1 MPARNDLGDAVQD
14 YLKEIHKLQ
23 EKDGRATTSA
33 LAEAIEVSPPSASG
47 MIKKLA
53 ALGLVEHTP
62 YRGVTLTDAGEMV
75 ALEMIRHH
83 RLIEQYLAETLGL
96 PIHQLHDEA
105 DRLEH
110 ALSEDLEARIDAVLG
125 HPTHDPHGDP
135 IPDPELTLLAEPIRP
150 LASLGEGDEATVRR
164 VPDGDADLLRY
175 LSEIGLVPGCQF
187 KLRSIEP
194 FNGPITLALD
204 GNDRVI
210 SQELATRIGVA

>member
-135 IPDPELTLLAEPIRP
+135 IPDPELTILAEPIRP

-194 FNGPITLALD
+194 FNGPMTLALD

>member
-194 FNGPITLALD
+194 FNGPMTLALD

>member
-194 FNGPITLALD
+194 FNGPMTLAFD

>member
-62 YRGVTLTDAGEMV
+62 YRGVTLTNAGEMV

-194 FNGPITLALD
+194 FNGPMTLALD